1 MWDYRST
8 RKPPPPQS
16 ESGEKA
22 DQDTSAQRGPDDG
35 VKPHLADNE
44 GKGVASKRRR
54 DDDDSEKY
62 GASADGF
69 IEDRDEKRMKGMA
82 ANNNTRCAKT
92 QNFDCGENS

>member
-22 DQDTSAQRGPDDG
+22 DQGTSAQRGPDEG
-35 VKPHLADNE
+35 VNPRRADDE
-44 GKGVASKRRR
+44 GKVVASKRRR

-69 IEDRDEKRMKGMA
+69 TEERDEKRMKGTA
-82 ANNNTRCAKT
+82 ANNNSR
-92 QNFDCGENS
+92 